1 MGEKTLILDI
11 QKFSIHD
18 GPGIRT
24 TIFLKGCPLNCL
36 WCHNPESKSY
46 GAQLSYNEE
55 KCIMCKKCEK
65 VCEAGVHVF
74 ENNIHKV
81 NFSKCVLCKKCV
93 EACPVNALSIYGREM
108 SVDEILDEAEKD
120 KDFFKNT
127 GGGITISGGEPLS
140 RIDFSLELAKGA
152 KKRGLH
158 VAVETSGFVNAK
170 SLEKIIDYVDLFLF
184 DYKVTDK
191 ELGKE
196 LIGTKNLDKIL
207 ENLDLIY
214 KRKKDIIIR
223 CPFIPEYNVTE
234 KHFAGILE
242 LEKKYPDILGIEILP
257 YHNFGKSKASNIG
270 EEYEIEVKMPDE
282 EEIERWMTKFKK
294 MGSKKVFRK
303 K

>member
-65 VCEAGVHVF
+65 VCKVGVHTF

-81 NFSKCVLCKKCV
+81 NFSKCVLCRKCV
-93 EACPVNALSIYGREM
+93 EVCPVNALSIYGREM

-158 VAVETSGFVNAK
+158 VAVETSGYVGTK

-184 DYKVTDK
+184 DYKVTDR
-191 ELGKE
+191 ELGKK
-196 LIGTKNLDKIL
+196 LIGTDNFDKIL

-223 CPFIPEYNVTE
+223 CPFIPENNVTE
-234 KHFAGILE
+234 KHFTGILE
-242 LEKKYPDILGIEILP
+242 LEKKYPGILGIEILP

>member
-93 EACPVNALSIYGREM
+93 EVCPVNALSIYGREM

-196 LIGTKNLDKIL
+196 LIGTENLDKIL

-270 EEYEIEVKMPDE
+270 EEYEIEIKMPVD
-282 EEIERWMTKFKK
+282 EEIERWMNKFKE

>member
-36 WCHNPESKSY
+36 WCHNPESKNY
-46 GAQLSYNEE
+46 KAQLSYNEE

-65 VCEAGVHVF
+65 VCKAGVHIF

-81 NFSKCVLCKKCV
+81 NFSKCVLCKKCIEV
-93 EACPVNALSIYGREM
+93 CPVNALSIYGREM
-108 SVDEILDEAEKD
+108 SIDEILDEAEKD

-158 VAVETSGFVNAK
+158 VAVETSGYVNTK

-184 DYKVTDK
+184 DYKVTDR

-196 LIGTKNLDKIL
+196 LIGTEHLEKIL

-234 KHFAGILE
+234 KHFTGILE

-270 EEYEIEVKMPDE
+270 EEYEVNIKMPVDE
-282 EEIERWMTKFKK
+282 EIDGWMAKFKE
-294 MGSKKVFRK
+294 MGSKKIFRK

>member
-108 SVDEILDEAEKD
+108 STDEILDEAEKD

-196 LIGTKNLDKIL
+196 LIGTENLDKIL

-270 EEYEIEVKMPDE
+270 EEYEIEIKMPVD
-282 EEIERWMTKFKK
+282 EEIERWMNKLKE

>member
-196 LIGTKNLDKIL
+196 LIGTGNLDKIL

-214 KRKKDIIIR
+214 SKKKAIIIR
-223 CPFIPEYNVTE
+223 CPFIPEHNITE
-234 KHFAGILE
+234 KHFRQIAE
-242 LEKKYPDILGIEILP
+242 LEDKYPDLLGIEILP
-257 YHNFGKSKASNIG
+257 YHNFGKNKADNIG
-270 EEYEIEVKMPDE
+270 DKYEVNVKMPDD
-282 EEIERWMTKFKK
+282 EEIEKWLMKFRKF
-294 MGSKKVFRK
+294 GCKKVFRK